1 MSEKIS
7 NILLE
12 IETKV
17 NLIKLNLKNELAKNE
32 GLTLENKKNEEKI
45 NDLTNQISV
54 FTVKIESLEEDIKS
68 LKMENEMLSSKA
80 NTTTVVEKNKDVEID
95 FLVREID
102 QCINQIKNNL

>member
-45 NDLTNQISV
+45 NNLTNQISV